1 MEGCEAEGGGV
12 MCMSAGEDAAAKKR
26 IAELEARLRWNP
38 LSEQLPEDSDRLILS
53 LEFGKIPHISWA
65 RCVRNNPQIFSHWR
79 EIGELP
85 EVGG

>member
-1 MEGCEAEGGGV
+1 MTQDFSWQDVA
-12 MCMSAGEDAAAKKR
+12 MQREDEINSLNAK
-26 IAELEARLRWNP
+26 IAELEARLRWIP